1 MDKERLYQALRNA
14 DAAGDTQAATR
25 LAQYIREIDSAPV
38 AQEPAKPEK
47 TFMQKVGSEVDN
59 VVGGGLRGAGSIGAT
74 LLAPMDVA
82 AKNSVAREA
91 MRFIPGVGALVNAD
105 DLAGRGTILG
115 RDDRRTAMDEAN
127 RSLGADPDSLG
138 YKGGKLVAEVL
149 GTSGLG
155 GLLAR
160 GAAAVPQLARFAPA
174 FQSGGFTLGD
184 AATKSALANAAIR
197 AGAGGATGAA
207 TAGLVDPSTMGTGA
221 AIGAALPVSVRGFG
235 AAGTAI
241 RNKMASG
248 TPALT
253 PQKLAAARQG
263 AAAGYVIPPADLN
276 AGFGTELLSGLSGK
290 IKTAQ
295 VASQRNQNVTDQLA
309 RKSLG
314 LGADDALN
322 VDVLQGIR
330 NQAAQAYAPVRQ
342 SGTVAADK
350 TFTAALDDIA
360 SSYKGAEGAFPG
372 LAKNEVGQM
381 IESLRVPQ
389 FDAGGAVDAI
399 KVLRQNA
406 DKAFRTGDTGLGRAS
421 KEAAAAIED
430 QLERHLKSSGNDEA
444 LNALREA
451 RQLIA
456 KTYSLQ
462 KGLNAETGS
471 VSAQALAKQLEKGK
485 PLSGDLLT
493 IAKMGMSFPK
503 ATQALKETPKA
514 ISPLDWFAGG
524 GASIATSNPL
534 PLMGLL
540 ARPAARSYLLSPS
553 VQRAALAQNTANPE
567 AVGLLARP
575 IYRAAPLLGTGLYGQ
590 D

>member
-47 TFMQKVGSEVDN
+47 TFMQNVGSAVDN
-59 VVGGGLRGAGSIGAT
+59 VVAGGLRGAGSIGT
-74 LLAPMDVA
+74 
-82 AKNSVAREA
+82 
-91 MRFIPGVGALVNAD
+91 
-105 DLAGRGTILG
+105 TILG
-115 RDDRRTAMDEAN
+115 LTVDPLARATGLDKTGFGYVTGLGKTMAERRAGIDEAN
-127 RSLGADPDSLG
+127 RTLGADPDSLLYG
-138 YKGGKLVAEVL
+138 GGKLAAEIA
-149 GTSGLG
+149 GTSGVG
-155 GLLAR
+155 GILAK

-174 FQSGGFTLGD
+174 LQSGGFTLGD

-207 TAGLVDPSTMGTGA
+207 TAGLVDPSTIGTGA

-248 TPALT
+248 APALT

-276 AGFGTELLSGLSGK
+276 AGFGTELISGLSGK

-309 RKSLG
+309 RKALG
-314 LGADDALN
+314 LGADDAIN
-322 VDVLQGIR
+322 VEVLDSIR
-330 NQAAQAYAPVRQ
+330 KQASQAYEPIRGAGMVT
-342 SGTVAADK
+342 SDDAFIK
-350 TFTAALDDIA
+350 SLDSIA
-360 SSYKGAEGAFPG
+360 QKYQGANKAFPG
-372 LAKNEVGQM
+372 LAKNEVGDM
-381 IESLRVPQ
+381 IDSLRVAQ
-389 FDAGGAVDAI
+389 FDADGAVDAI
-399 KVLRQNA
+399 KVLRESA
-406 DKAFRTGDTGLGRAS
+406 DKAFRTGDTGMGKAA
-421 KEAAAAIED
+421 KDAAAALEN
-430 QLERHLKSSGNDEA
+430 QLERHLTATGNDGA
-444 LNALREA
+444 LQALKDA
-451 RQLIA
+451 RQIIA
-456 KTYSLQ
+456 KTYSVQ
-462 KGLNAETGS
+462 KALNSETGS

-493 IAKMGMSFPK
+493 IAKMGMAFPK
-503 ATQALKETPKA
+503 ATQALKESPKA
-514 ISPLDWFAGG
+514 ISPLDWLATG

-567 AVGLLARP
+567 AVGLLTRP